1 MLVATLALLALVA
14 PAFASNEHPSQGQL
28 EAELVCPTCHEP
40 LDESTSPI
48 AQQMKAYIRK
58 HIAAGWTEQQIKD
71 GLVAQ
76 LGPGVL
82 GVPGKHGFDL
92 LAWLIPFLGIAAGAA
107 AIAGGA
113 WVLVAQ
119 PRRPGR
125 ALGARRAGA
134 RSEPRA
140 PRRRRARALRM
151 SLRIARPARAPSAP
165 ATPVAARG

>member
-1 MLVATLALLALVA
+1 
-14 PAFASNEHPSQGQL
+14 
-28 EAELVCPTCHEP
+28 
-40 LDESTSPI
+40 
-48 AQQMKAYIRK
+48 MKAYIRK

-113 WVLVAQ
+113 WVWSRNRDDPGAPSAPGGPALA
-119 PRRPGR
+119 PSLERRVDEE
-125 ALGARRAGA
+125 LARFD
-134 RSEPRA
+134 EP
-140 PRRRRARALRM
+140 PD
-151 SLRIARPARAPSAP
+151 RPARASAVRAGHP
-165 ATPVAARG
+165 CRGTWLRSSRSRSSPG